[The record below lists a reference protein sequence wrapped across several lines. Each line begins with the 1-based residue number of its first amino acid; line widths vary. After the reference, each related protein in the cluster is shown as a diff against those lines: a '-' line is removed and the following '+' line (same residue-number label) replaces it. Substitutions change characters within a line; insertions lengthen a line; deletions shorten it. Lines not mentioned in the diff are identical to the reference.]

1 MKRAF
6 TLLELLIVISIM
18 FVLLSIYMG
27 RVYSRAM
34 EAGRLTQCSSN
45 LRQLFIA
52 AEIYVD
58 LTGTTPIWDEYPD
71 DADRRRVFDGL
82 PDTLFRCPS
91 DPEKGINRRGGHTS
105 YDLSGITRLRSLS
118 TKRVDAYNNDQTLD
132 KNIVVFR
139 DYVPSHYKPSRQN
152 SIRLGRSIKPYPDP
166 ISPPRNPR

>member
-71 DADRRRVFDGL
+71 DADRRRQQGREAQTA
-82 PDTLFRCPS
+82 PDALH
-91 DPEKGINRRGGHTS
+91 RRQVTTPRPDAPDHDAGELAHARGQ
-105 YDLSGITRLRSLS
+105 
-118 TKRVDAYNNDQTLD
+118 VD
-132 KNIVVFR
+132 VHR
-139 DYVPSHYKPSRQN
+139 M
-152 SIRLGRSIKPYPDP
+152 
-166 ISPPRNPR
+166 PP